1 MAYKKFYLKIVT
13 PERIVFEGE
22 VQSLIAQG
30 TKGSFQILADHVPF
44 MTTLAI
50 DTAKVIKDGET
61 LVFSIIGGGFQF
73 RNNEAIIL
81 SKVAELGDD
90 IDTARAKQAK
100 EEAEKVLDLAKN
112 EAEIKRAN
120 LVIAKAMAR
129 LKAASKK

>member
-1 MAYKKFYLKIVT
+1 MADKNFYLKIVT

-22 VQSLIAQG
+22 VQSVIVQG
-30 TKGSFQILADHVPF
+30 TKGSFQVLADHVPF
-44 MTTLAI
+44 MSTLAI
-50 DTAKVIKDGET
+50 DTARVIKDGQT
-61 LVFSIIGGGFQF
+61 LVFSIIGGAFQF

-90 IDTARAKQAK
+90 IDTARAKHEK